1 MLYGHN
7 ITDRTRS
14 FPFYTLLYFYTFLFG
29 NYYVLIDT
37 LN

>member
-14 FPFYTLLYFYTFLFG
+14 FSFYTLLYTFLFG

-37 LN
+37 LS